1 MSRFYVVLIGVML
14 GAGVMWLCGCG
25 GSGSADN
32 PPVGQTGTLQ
42 GVLQASNATDYQ
54 ILVDGQP
61 LQIRCA
67 ADGSF
72 VLPHLPAGSH
82 TVSFV
87 GRSGMAGVHIRVNIA
102 PGKTS
107 DIGSVTPSIGG
118 QIAGLVTRREDDGSL
133 TPLAGV
139 EVIADPSA
147 PEFIIMGQSSSRAAR
162 PRPAEQLV
170 LRAIT
175 DERGSYV
182 IPAVPEGAYVVTV
195 NVPGLEQGVAYVWVS
210 PGTTAV
216 ADFQLVPAVEP
227 GVGTVQGHVCAQT
240 ENGVQPLEG
249 ALVEVFAERGWK
261 PRPRPVPLPEPAP
274 PHILNLVPPGA
285 TAIVPPPYVISR
297 FATLTA
303 ADGSYCLNVPAGYL
317 QMSVWAEGY
326 EPAFDSFTLKAGEV
340 ITRDFTLQ
348 PGEAGP
354 PIVIDGDQPVAG
366 GTKKPR

>member
-1 MSRFYVVLIGVML
+1 MSRWYYVLLCCALGGGALML
-14 GAGVMWLCGCG
+14 WGCG

-42 GVLQASNATDYQ
+42 GVLQASNPAEYQ

-61 LQIRCA
+61 LQIRCD

-72 VLPHLPAGSH
+72 VLPNLPAGSH

-87 GRSGMAGVHIRVNIA
+87 GRSGMAGVHIRVDIE
-102 PGKTS
+102 PGKTR
-107 DIGSVTPSIGG
+107 DIGAVTPSTGG
-118 QIAGLVTRREDDGSL
+118 QIAGLVTRREEDGSL

-147 PEFIIMGQSSSRAAR
+147 PEFIIMGQSQSRVVR
-162 PRPAEQLV
+162 PRPAEELV

-195 NVPGLEQGVAYVWVS
+195 NVPGLEQGVAFVWVS

-216 ADFQLVPAVEP
+216 ADFQLAPAVEP
-227 GVGTVQGHVCAQT
+227 GVGTVQGQVCAQT
-240 ENGVQPLEG
+240 AEGVQPLEG

-285 TAIVPPPYVISR
+285 TAIVPPPYEIFR
-297 FATLTA
+297 FATLTDA
-303 ADGSYCLNVPAGYL
+303 NGSYCLNVPAGSL

-326 EPAFDSFTLKAGEV
+326 EPAFDRFTLKAGEV
-340 ITRDFTLQ
+340 ITRDFTLT
-348 PGEAGP
+348 PLSDWP
-354 PIVIDGDQPVAG
+354 PIVIDGDQPGAG
-366 GTKKPR
+366 GTKRPR